1 MSNRLRALTL
11 AAGAA
16 ALMSTQAVYAAPV
29 STGPAV
35 DPMVAVS
42 LFGTAQS
49 RAAVCGSGASCMLPA
64 MATPATADASSLAAA
79 SAALAYQEQPRKRVN
94 TWLIV
99 GGVVV
104 LAVILLLLLGDD
116 DGDGDLS
123 PVSPN

>member
-1 MSNRLRALTL
+1 MGMRLRALTL

-29 STGPAV
+29 SAGPAV
-35 DPMVAVS
+35 DPLVAVS

-49 RAAVCGSGASCMLPA
+49 RAAVCGSGASCMLPGVS
-64 MATPATADASSLAAA
+64 MPASADAASMAAA
-79 SAALAYQEQPRKRVN
+79 SAAVAYQGEPRKRVN

-104 LAVILLLLLGDD
+104 FVVILLLLLGDD
-116 DGDGDLS
+116 DGDGDLT
-123 PVSPN
+123 PVSPD